1 MALYYDTDEGRE
13 KGKLVDQKGLDA
25 VLEWVRAA
33 FGSVAER
40 QLSADEIYDL
50 RYSNLLQA
58 ALAGA
63 FKADGS

>member
-1 MALYYDTDEGRE
+1 MALYY
-13 KGKLVDQKGLDA
+13 
-25 VLEWVRAA
+25 EWVRAA